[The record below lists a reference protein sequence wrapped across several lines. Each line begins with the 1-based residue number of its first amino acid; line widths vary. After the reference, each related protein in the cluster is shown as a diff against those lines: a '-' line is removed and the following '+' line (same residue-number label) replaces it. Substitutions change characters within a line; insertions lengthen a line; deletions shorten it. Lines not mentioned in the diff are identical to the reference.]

1 MCTYD
6 VRHVNL
12 MQHLEPHGY
21 STHTLADYNEAID
34 LLILPG
40 DIIRQDEYVEIN
52 SSHQPKFM
60 FTHGAR

>member
-1 MCTYD
+1 
-6 VRHVNL
+6 

-40 DIIRQDEYVEIN
+40 DIIRQDEDVEIN